1 MGIRRRRKK
10 LTNLISNMDRRIR
23 SVEFKKT
30 AYGITTTTEEKSS
43 NEEVGGNEPPGSVY
57 SPTLPNPWTRVKRAY
72 FHPSNVIAGDRF
84 EILFYNT
91 EGIESISGSSVER
104 GDYVSISALG
114 RTAAPIVTVG
124 RTYFKNTN
132 ASNPFYTCRAH
143 GTPSWS
149 LSSTNT
155 RESLK
160 FKGSQVYVPLP
171 ISGDTF
177 GTVTHTYLFSHGTS
191 LTGASARYS
200 LATRALIASHS
211 ATTTTATLTI
221 GASSHHYSEN
231 DIIDVNDLPEAY
243 RGVDGLFKVKSVTS
257 TTISYDFDTPLEA
270 AISSAT
276 ASSGVY
282 VYSVAQK
289 YVRVGS
295 TWFDTADENKVYY
308 WNGLRYQS
316 SKVTGLT
323 NDGSPPSPPTN
334 LTLTT
339 SGYARPDGS
348 SRSRVD
354 VSWSA
359 PTTSENGNTLDD
371 LLGYKI
377 RISETGYSNWRDTRD
392 LNGKDTSETITGLDP
407 DKTYYFRV
415 TAYDSFG
422 NESTGLDGNI
432 VTGLA
437 ALTVT
442 TPSAPIIPTPR
453 LGVVAVTWDGK
464 DSSGATVPGE
474 LIKYLEVH
482 ASTSS
487 GFTPSE
493 STLKGK
499 IYRASDPCHIVGL
512 TYNTTYYFKFIAID
526 TSDNATSASTQTSTI
541 IKPLV
546 DTDLIAAQVNAPLTA
561 WPFASGTVT
570 AGALASGAISTSN
583 MFAANVVVQSAI
595 AANAIGADQIA
606 AGSIVA
612 GKLAA
617 NSIAAGNIQA
627 LAINAGHINS
637 NTITADLINVGSVA
651 AAVVTSTYVT
661 GEVISGTKI
670 VQFYSP
676 NSGYDK
682 VVMGY
687 NDPTSGNNGGVGLSL
702 YSLSSRTDDTYYNSG
717 TGETTYYNPSGFAG
731 YLGSWGVGGIELA
744 THYSYSYF
752 DMNRGSLNTGAGFNV
767 NLTTNG
773 SISLSAYDYAGL
785 SGDGYIYTS
794 AKRLTHAGAMTL
806 YTNNSTGFR
815 VEYSD
820 NSARYMNWNARV
832 LSGTTDIG
840 SRLTLVPGNTAW
852 TAIYADGVINYRS
865 LSAISTRDSKFDI
878 NTISPESIINSS
890 ILDTRLVS
898 YKFKQSDGSE
908 DPSVPQKYGVIAEEM
923 ADLGLEKLVTYDNE
937 GKPIGVDYSL
947 FGLFLVPI
955 VKKLRDELD
964 ELKKEK

>member
-1 MGIRRRRKK
+1 
-10 LTNLISNMDRRIR
+10 MDRRIR

-30 AYGITTTTEEKSS
+30 AYGVTTTTEEKSS

-464 DSSGATVPGE
+464 DSSGATVPAE

-499 IYRASDPCHIVGL
+499 IYRASDPCHVVGL

-595 AANAIGADQIA
+595 AANAIGANQIA

-627 LAINAGHINS
+627 LAINAGHIAS
-637 NTITADLINVGSVA
+637 NTITADQINAGSVA
-651 AAVVTSTYVT
+651 AVTVTASTVT
-661 GEVISGTKI
+661 GTVMSGSKT
-670 VQFYSP
+670 
-676 NSGYDK
+676 
-682 VVMGY
+682 
-687 NDPTSGNNGGVGLSL
+687 
-702 YSLSSRTDDTYYNSG
+702 
-717 TGETTYYNPSGFAG
+717 
-731 YLGSWGVGGIELA
+731 IELYDPA
-744 THYSYSYF
+744 VSYNAKIGYQAVGSYQDVSYGLYNGSSIIGWFGLWGAGSVEIGTNFTENYIDMFSDNTMNIYS
-752 DMNRGSLNTGAGFNV
+752 TGAGGV
-767 NLTTNG
+767 NIGGNMSVNG
-773 SISLSAYDYAGL
+773 TRFYSYGRIVGY
-785 SGDGYIYTS
+785 SGSDTAAVIIYDGYGGTEV
-794 AKRLTHAGAMTL
+794 
-806 YTNNSTGFR
+806 FR
-815 VEYSD
+815 VNTLNKRITVTGDIQYT
-820 NSARYMNWNARV
+820 
-832 LSGTTDIG
+832 GTITDI
-840 SRLTLVPGNTAW
+840 SSERFKTNIKPYNT
-852 TAIYADGVINYRS
+852 NY
-865 LSAISTRDSKFDI
+865 
-878 NTISPESIINSS
+878 S
-890 ILDTRLVS
+890 ILDIPLVNYQYDFAKIDPARRDIGEVMLGTIAERAVEVGAGDIVS
-898 YKFKQSDGSE
+898 YDKDGL
-908 DPSVPQKYGVIAEEM
+908 PH
-923 ADLGLEKLVTYDNE
+923 
-937 GKPIGVDYSL
+937 GVDYTL
-947 FGLFLVPI
+947 IGLMLVPI
-955 VKKLRDELD
+955 VK
-964 ELKKEK
+964 ELKEEIQILKDRIK

>member
-10 LTNLISNMDRRIR
+10 LTSLISNMDRRIR

-30 AYGITTTTEEKSS
+30 AFGVTSATTTEDPGDEDT
-43 NEEVGGNEPPGSVY
+43 GNEPPGSVY
-57 SPTLPNPWTRVKRAY
+57 SPTLPNPWTRVQRAY
-72 FHPSNVIAGDRF
+72 FHPTNVVAGDRF
-84 EILFYNT
+84 ELLLYNT
-91 EGIESISGSSVER
+91 NGIESVSGSSAEK
-104 GDYVSISALG
+104 GDYVSISSIG
-114 RTAAPIVTVG
+114 RSAAPIVTVG

-132 ASNPFYTCRAH
+132 PSNPYYTCRAH
-143 GTPSWS
+143 GTPSWTI
-149 LSSTNT
+149 SSTNT

-160 FKGSQVYVPLP
+160 FKGNQVYVPLP
-171 ISGDTF
+171 ISGDVF
-177 GTVTHTYLFSHGTS
+177 GTVTHTYLFSHATT

-221 GASSHHYSEN
+221 SGTWHQYTAD

-257 TTISYDFDTPLEA
+257 TTITYDFDTPLEA

-295 TWFDTADENKVYY
+295 TWFDTANDDKVYY

-316 SKVTGLT
+316 SKVEGLT
-323 NDGSPPSPPTN
+323 NDGSPPSPPTD
-334 LTLTT
+334 LTLVT

-354 VSWSA
+354 VSWTA
-359 PTTSENGNTLDD
+359 PTTSANGNTLDD

-392 LNGKDTSETITGLDP
+392 LIGPDTSETITNLDP
-407 DKTYYFRV
+407 NKVYYFRV

-422 NESTGLDGNI
+422 NESTGLDDSI
-432 VTGLA
+432 ITGLA
-437 ALTVT
+437 ALSVT
-442 TPSAPIIPTPR
+442 TPSAPVIPTPR
-453 LGVVAVTWDGK
+453 LGVVTVNWDGK
-464 DSSGATVPGE
+464 DSNGAITPPD

-499 IYRASDPCHIVGL
+499 IYRASDPCMVVGL
-512 TYNTTYYFKFIAID
+512 TYNTTYYFKFVAMD
-526 TSDNATSASTQTSTI
+526 TSGNMTSPSAQTAAT

-651 AAVVTSTYVT
+651 AAIVTSTYVT
-661 GEVISGTKI
+661 GDVISGTKI

-687 NDPTSGNNGGVGLSL
+687 NDPTSGNTGGVGTSF
-702 YSLSSRTDDTYYNSG
+702 YSLSSRDGDTYYNSS
-717 TGETTYYNPSGFAG
+717 TGITTYYNPSGFAG
-731 YLGSWGVGGIELA
+731 YLGTWGIPGIELA
-744 THYSYSYF
+744 THYIFSYL
-752 DMNRGSLNTGAGFNV
+752 DMNRGSLNTGTGFNV
-767 NLTTNG
+767 NLNTYGN
-773 SISLSAYDYAGL
+773 IDISAYDNG
-785 SGDGYIYTS
+785 SSSDGYIYTT
-794 AKRLTHAGAMTL
+794 AKRRVHTGAETISSDS
-806 YTNNSTGFR
+806 TTGFR
-815 VEYSD
+815 VEYSSD
-820 NSARYMNWNARV
+820 PARYMNWNARV
-832 LSGTTDIG
+832 DSSGSDVGT
-840 SRLTLVPGNTAW
+840 RLTLVPGNIAW
-852 TAIYADGVINYRS
+852 TALYANGVIQYRT
-865 LSAISTRDSKFDI
+865 LSAISTRDTKFDI
-878 NTISPESIINSS
+878 DTVADGFMSN
-890 ILDTRLVS
+890 ILDTRLVT
-898 YKFKQSDGSE
+898 YKFKQDDGTE
-908 DPSVPQKYGVIAEEM
+908 DPSVPYNYGVIAEEM
-923 ADLGLEKLVTYDNE
+923 VDLGLEQLVSFDTE
-937 GKPIGVDYSL
+937 GKPTGVDYSK
-947 FGLFLVPI
+947 FGLFLIPVI
-955 VKKLRDELD
+955 KKLRAEID
-964 ELKKEK
+964 ELKKGS